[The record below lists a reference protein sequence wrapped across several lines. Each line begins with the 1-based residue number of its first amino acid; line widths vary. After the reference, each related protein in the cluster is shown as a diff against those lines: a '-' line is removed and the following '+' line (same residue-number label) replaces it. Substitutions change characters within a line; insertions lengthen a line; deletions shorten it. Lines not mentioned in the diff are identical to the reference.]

1 MKRRLHPFA
10 LLSLTV
16 LALALGGVA
25 WYKYDERWSAD
36 AVEAE
41 LAKLRAMGVPV
52 NLAEFTEFAPKPGP
66 DNSAPLYRKA
76 IDEIVTIGLPRRPTI
91 MTAGKVD
98 PAKRKAYLVTTQRA
112 HDALVRATE
121 GGDCVFERN
130 WLLGSRLTFPEYQ
143 PLTALAEMAAIRA
156 ELAAESRDWDRMF
169 QELSV
174 IKRMAVQVR
183 EPTLLSLLMTTSYE
197 ARWLRPIELAL
208 NKHFDDASFL
218 AAASRAFDVPQKPT
232 DLRSAF
238 CAEVAALRDTV
249 NYVVTPSSGTSSV
262 RERYDEWTLRQPKAR
277 HVIYATALREL
288 RSILD
293 GPMEDP
299 FEIARRARAS
309 DARIDKDR
317 SLTGEAVRS
326 ALPGYFWQTIGRG
339 PTRYQLL
346 KVAIGIAQQRLE
358 SGQFPPALPSQPK
371 FIDPWTRKPYLI
383 IKSEQG
389 IIIRSV
395 GPNGLDDGGPH
406 PPTGRTDDL
415 DVSLGVP
422 SSP

>member
-1 MKRRLHPFA
+1 MA
-10 LLSLTV
+10 SLTV
-16 LALALGGVA
+16 LGLAVAGVA
-25 WYKYDERWSAD
+25 WYKYGERRVAD

-41 LAKLRAMGVPV
+41 LAELRALGVPV
-52 NLAEFTEFAPKPGP
+52 NLVEFAEFAPKPGP

-76 IDEIVTIGLPRRPTI
+76 IDEIVAIGLPRRPTV

-112 HDALVRATE
+112 HGALVRATE

-130 WLLGSRLTFPEYQ
+130 WLLGLRLTFPEYR

-169 QELSV
+169 RELSV

-183 EPTLLSLLMTTSYE
+183 EPTLLSLMMTTSYE

-208 NKHFDDASFL
+208 NNHYDDPNFL
-218 AAASRAFDVPQKPT
+218 ATASRALDAPQKPI

-262 RERYDEWTLRQPKAR
+262 RGRYDEWALRQPKAR

-299 FEIARRARAS
+299 FEVAHRARAS
-309 DARIDKDR
+309 DARIDENT

-326 ALPGYFWQTIGRG
+326 ALPGGFWQAIGRG
-339 PTRYQLL
+339 PTRHRLL
-346 KVAIGIAQQRLE
+346 KVALWIAEQRLE
-358 SGQFPPALPSQPK
+358 TGQFPTTLPREER
-371 FIDPWTRKPYLI
+371 FIDPWTGNPYLI
-383 IKSEQG
+383 IKPEQG

-395 GPNGLDDGGPH
+395 GSNGLDDGGPN

-415 DVSLGVP
+415 EVSLGVP
-422 SSP
+422 SLP